1 MIKCLLISLLAGS
14 VSLAQISPIR
24 QVGLCTGLSLGAVRY
39 EGMSQLIQRGK
50 AFPLQ
55 AYFLSQGSRSR
66 HFIQVQSAT
75 YLEGLSSVYGVATT
89 NLATGYLQ
97 YAYHHR
103 LAQSGQYTVWLGG
116 LLTLQAT
123 NTIFTAKLFGSTFQN
138 NRSLTLLNTASLS
151 ALVTRPAGRGR
162 LEAQLALNALSYN
175 RRPDYAYGNADTPDL
190 GAWLQS
196 GAWESLPAFSQFNA
210 RLAYDSYLSTHY
222 RLRLEYQWQYWRVD
236 SPRYMGMLTNQF
248 LTSIAYQF

>member
-1 MIKCLLISLLAGS
+1 MIKCLLIGLLAGS
-14 VSLAQISPIR
+14 VSIAQTPPIR
-24 QVGLCTGLSLGAVRY
+24 QVGLGMGLSLGAVRY

-55 AYFLSQGSRSR
+55 AYFLSQGRRSR
-66 HFIQVQSAT
+66 HFIQLQSAT
-75 YLEGLSSVYGVATT
+75 YSEGLSSVYGVATT
-89 NLATGYLQ
+89 NLAATYLQ

-123 NTIFTAKLFGSTFQN
+123 NSIFTAKLFGSTYQN

-162 LEAQLALNALSYN
+162 LEAQLALNALSDN
-175 RRPDYAYGNADTPDL
+175 MRPDYAYGNTDTPDL
-190 GAWLQS
+190 SALLKS
-196 GAWESLPAFSQFNA
+196 GAWESLPAFRQVNA
-210 RLAYDSYLSTHY
+210 RLAYDAYMSTHY
-222 RLRLEYQWQYWRVD
+222 WLRFEYQWQYWGVD
-236 SPRYMGMLTNQF
+236 SPRHMGMLTNQF